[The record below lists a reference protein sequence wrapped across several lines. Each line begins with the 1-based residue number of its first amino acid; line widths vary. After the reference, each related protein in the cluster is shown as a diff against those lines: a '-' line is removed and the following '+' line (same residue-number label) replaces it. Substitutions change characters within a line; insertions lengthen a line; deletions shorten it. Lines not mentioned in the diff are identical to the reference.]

1 MANSITKTYA
11 IELKYSYEP
20 ASEIAEDD
28 LHVAELR
35 AQIKEWIDTKV
46 GSVSKG
52 NLVVHKTGDC
62 TES

>member
-1 MANSITKTYA
+1 MANSIEKTYS
-11 IELKYSYEP
+11 ITLKYSYEP
-20 ASEIAEDD
+20 AEEIDEDD

-35 AQIKEWIDTKV
+35 AQIIEWITTKV

-52 NLVVHKTGDC
+52 NLSVHKTGDC